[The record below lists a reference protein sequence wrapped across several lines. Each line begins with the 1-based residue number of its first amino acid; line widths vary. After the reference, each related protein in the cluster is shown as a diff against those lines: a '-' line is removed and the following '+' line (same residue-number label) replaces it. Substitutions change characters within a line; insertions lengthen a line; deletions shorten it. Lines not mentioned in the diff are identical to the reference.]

1 MVVDAAKAVEVA
13 TASGDA
19 QQIHAAAKAL
29 EAIVRGEVPV
39 AAPAAP
45 VVAADPEAQKTDV
58 LESNEPAAQEERP
71 QAATET
77 IAEPAPGESEAV
89 AEEAP
94 AAEAEPAEASEPA
107 EAAAPAEPP
116 PAPKPAA
123 KPVVAMR
130 GDDRPGMRKAEAAPA
145 GRGGK
150 FGDRKDA
157 RSGPGGKPGGKPS
170 GPRQST
176 DNKFEPYRPEREDRG
191 PRDDR
196 GAFSDRRDSGARSD
210 DRGARPTFEDRGPR
224 LGDAAF
230 RAQRE
235 AFEAANLALKKLHVQ
250 AHGEVLTNVISAWEK
265 RDAALLPSAQDLGK
279 VITPAVLGTWA
290 KAVTTP
296 SGKDAAESLLRL
308 EMAAEVPTPAEH
320 ISARRMMQ
328 LQLLTKRNA
337 PAPADTWGE
346 DTAKVLAA
354 DFDAANARRVQTVL
368 KVLLKR

>member
-1 MVVDAAKAVEVA
+1 
-13 TASGDA
+13 
-19 QQIHAAAKAL
+19 
-29 EAIVRGEVPV
+29 
-39 AAPAAP
+39 
-45 VVAADPEAQKTDV
+45 
-58 LESNEPAAQEERP
+58 
-71 QAATET
+71 
-77 IAEPAPGESEAV
+77 
-89 AEEAP
+89 
-94 AAEAEPAEASEPA
+94 
-107 EAAAPAEPP
+107 
-116 PAPKPAA
+116 
-123 KPVVAMR
+123 
-130 GDDRPGMRKAEAAPA
+130 MRKAEPAPA

-157 RSGPGGKPGGKPS
+157 RPGSKPGGA
-170 GPRQST
+170 RQST
-176 DNKFEPYRPEREDRG
+176 DNKFEPYRAEREDRA
-191 PRDDR
+191 PR
-196 GAFSDRRDSGARSD
+196 FSDRSE
-210 DRGARPTFEDRGPR
+210 RPAFEERGPR

-235 AFEAANLALKKLHVQ
+235 AFEAANMALQKLHMQ
-250 AHGEVLTNVISAWEK
+250 AHGEVLTNLLTAWEK
-265 RDAALLPSAQDLGK
+265 RDPAQLPSAQDLGK
-279 VITPAVLGTWA
+279 VVTPAVLATWA

-337 PAPADTWGE
+337 PAPAETWGE